1 LGLTYR
7 PVDRFSLDFD
17 LLLQKKNEWL
27 IYLGDKK
34 FTSFDAIEVKP
45 NLSMNFFISSKQQ
58 LRLRLQWAGIEAD
71 ESNFW
76 SIEKEVGDLVPRFK
90 DLSEP
95 TDDFT
100 LSRLTAQIRYRWE
113 IGPLSDLFLVYT
125 RGSNL
130 PNQIDGDFGPL
141 FRDAM
146 NEPII
151 DVFTMKLRY
160 RFGS

>member
-1 LGLTYR
+1 MIRTCNR
-7 PVDRFSLDFD
+7 NNVREC
-17 LLLQKKNEWL
+17 EWGFVAL
-27 IYLGDKK
+27 ESEDYAQNMI
-34 FTSFDAIEVKP
+34 DA
-45 NLSMNFFISSKQQ
+45 S
-58 LRLRLQWAGIEAD
+58 RCAD
-71 ESNFW
+71 QSQFW
-76 SIEKEVGDLVPRFK
+76 TIEKEVGELVPRFK
-90 DLSEP
+90 DLSDP

-100 LSRLTAQIRYRWE
+100 VSRLTAQVRYRWE

-130 PNQIDGDFGPL
+130 PNQFDGEFGPL

-146 NEPII
+146 KEPIV

>member
-1 LGLTYR
+1 MGFTYA
-7 PVDRFSLDFD
+7 PLDRFSIDLDIGW
-17 LLLQKKNEWL
+17 KKRSEWL
-27 IYLGDKK
+27 VYLGDKQ
-34 FTSFDAIEVKP
+34 FTSFDAVEIQP
-45 NLSMNFFISSKQQ
+45 NLSMNFFISAKQQ
-58 LRLRLQWAGIEAD
+58 LRLKLQWVGIEAD
-71 ESNFW
+71 ERQFW
-76 SIEKEVGDLVPRFK
+76 SVQDGVGDLVPRYK
-90 DLSEP
+90 DLSDP

-100 LSRLTAQIRYRWE
+100 VSRLTAQVRYRWE

-130 PNQIDGDFGPL
+130 PDQIDGDFAPL

-151 DVFTMKLRY
+151 DIFTMKLRY

>member
-1 LGLTYR
+1 
-7 PVDRFSLDFD
+7 
-17 LLLQKKNEWL
+17 
-27 IYLGDKK
+27 
-34 FTSFDAIEVKP
+34 
-45 NLSMNFFISSKQQ
+45 MNFFISAKQQ
-58 LRLRLQWAGIEAD
+58 LRLKLQWAGVEAD
-71 ESNFW
+71 QSHFW
-76 SIEKEVGDLVPRFK
+76 SIEKEVGTLVPRFK
-90 DLSEP
+90 DLSDP

-100 LSRLTAQIRYRWE
+100 VSRLTAQLRYRWE

-130 PNQIDGDFGPL
+130 PNQVDGDFAPL

-146 NEPII
+146 NQPIV